1 MDMVSVRAKPT
12 RVAELN
18 WLAEVREFAPPLAL
32 DSPIWMR
39 EVQTKLDVAVP
50 RGERHPCCEIGFILE
65 GEGDAFIEGEKAR
78 FTSGDLLLIGPGV
91 PHSVQLDRYPH
102 RELAVFFM
110 PTVLLEMGPLGDGAQ
125 LLRRFT
131 TRQKIA
137 QRMVRLPADYQK
149 RFEHTIRQMRS
160 DFHTRPL
167 GWEMRLR
174 SRLTEL
180 LLDIIQWEQKQGASA
195 PDVQAHED
203 WSKLQHA
210 LAYIRRNFS
219 EPIYAT
225 DLARATA
232 ISETR
237 LKTLFDQTL
246 GIPWTQFL
254 QSYRVRQAATQL
266 CMPGQSVTEVAMSSG
281 FQSMSHFIRVFRKFT
296 GTAPSSYAKNQR
308 PLSTMPTHIATPCL
322 TGRNNFSNEA
332 RVR

>member
-1 MDMVSVRAKPT
+1 
-12 RVAELN
+12 
-18 WLAEVREFAPPLAL
+18 
-32 DSPIWMR
+32 
-39 EVQTKLDVAVP
+39 
-50 RGERHPCCEIGFILE
+50 
-65 GEGDAFIEGEKAR
+65 
-78 FTSGDLLLIGPGV
+78 
-91 PHSVQLDRYPH
+91 
-102 RELAVFFM
+102 
-110 PTVLLEMGPLGDGAQ
+110 
-125 LLRRFT
+125 
-131 TRQKIA
+131 
-137 QRMVRLPADYQK
+137 MVRLPADYQK
-149 RFEHTIRQMRS
+149 RFEHTIRQMRY